1 MTTDDYLVAGI
12 KWCGL
17 RCNLSCLYRSTDN
30 GLFFAFNDHQ
40 SAIIWSA
47 SICLPI
53 CMFCS
58 CVCIRVKLEIHN
70 PGNTNKLITDVLAL
84 TTFYFTVTLYDRKI
98 CLLSLHQAYGSVEIN
113 KQNHSRNRLAKG
125 FQLRGLFGH

>member
-1 MTTDDYLVAGI
+1 MGYFLHLMTIKVLSFGLLPSVYLSV
-12 KWCGL
+12 CFVHV
-17 RCNLSCLYRSTDN
+17 SV
-30 GLFFAFNDHQ
+30 
-40 SAIIWSA
+40 
-47 SICLPI
+47 
-53 CMFCS
+53 
-58 CVCIRVKLEIHN
+58 CVRVKLEIHN

-125 FQLRGLFGH
+125 FQLRGLFGQ